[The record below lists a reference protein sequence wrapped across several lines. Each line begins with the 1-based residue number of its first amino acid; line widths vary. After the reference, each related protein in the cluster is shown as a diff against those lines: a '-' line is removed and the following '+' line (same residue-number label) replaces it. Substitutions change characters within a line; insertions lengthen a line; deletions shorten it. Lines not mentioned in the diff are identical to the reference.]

1 MYTQPLVAL
10 TYTNVKAAAFVETTK
25 SDADPFIFDPFLP
38 TVRLLDARL
47 LPLSINVT
55 SFPIAGDAGK
65 FIVIAVPIPPPDV
78 SIKTWSP
85 FTVVYVADGV

>member
-1 MYTQPLVAL
+1 M
-10 TYTNVKAAAFVETTK
+10 VETTK

-47 LPLSINVT
+47 FPLSIKVT
-55 SFPIAGDAGK
+55 SFPIAGDAGR

-78 SIKTWSP
+78 STNTWSP
-85 FTVVYVADGV
+85 LTVVYVVDGV